1 MEPSPEMNQ
10 KNFIKGEMIHTI
22 FENKEEHF
30 SIAKIKIIETNLQ
43 IKEEE
48 FVVKGYFRSLD
59 PGETYEF
66 YGFIVDHPRFGRQ
79 LQVESYQRFLPQSK
93 EGIIAY
99 LSSDLFPGIGKRTAE
114 KIVNTLGE
122 TALSAIMDDQT
133 VLERVPGIPK
143 DKQKKIYEILHENQG
158 FERIVVELSKF
169 GFGLKLAQKM
179 YTAFKENTLEQLQK
193 DPYAFVFEVD
203 GFGFLRADQIARS
216 NNLPNDHPARLKAA
230 CIYTLQNNIQNGHV
244 YLPLEKLLMEMDEL
258 LDGEQY
264 AIDPEK
270 MSEQIMELN
279 REKRIL
285 LAEKKVYLPSLYYSE
300 TGFAS
305 HIKRI
310 CDEKV
315 EKSFTDAELLR
326 IVGDIEE
333 EEAISYGKEQYEA
346 MQTALLEKMFI
357 LTGGP
362 GTGKTTVIKGILNAF
377 ATIHDYSLD
386 EDDYQEDQD
395 FPFILTAPT
404 GRAAKRMQESTG
416 ISSVTIHR
424 LLGWDGH
431 ESFEKDEDNQLR
443 GKLIV
448 IDEFSMVDT
457 WLAYQLFKAIP
468 SDMQVLIVGDEDQL
482 PSVGPGQVL
491 SDLLR
496 SNVIKSVSLNEVYR
510 QKEGSKIIQLA
521 HDIKHAKLEKESLTK
536 ANDFN
541 FLSCPDYQVV
551 DIVKKIVYKA
561 YEKGVD
567 LKQLQVLA
575 PMYRSQAG
583 IHKLNEELQSI
594 LNPRTKGKREM
605 KFGDVVY
612 RTGDKVIQLVNQPED
627 GVYNGD
633 IGQVVAIFEK
643 DENVE
648 QEEQLV
654 VEFDDREVKYLRGD
668 LINLMHAYCTSIHKS
683 QGSEFQIVIMP
694 VIKGYY
700 RMLRKNLLYTAITR
714 AKRSLVI
721 CGDKEA
727 FMRGINTE
735 DTNQRYTALVN
746 YLNEVFQIQKPESE
760 NEQLEVTAASA
771 DERLLAVKIEQEEF
785 SPYDFME

>member
-1 MEPSPEMNQ
+1 MEQTLEMNQ

-30 SIAKIKIIETNLQ
+30 SIAKIKIIETNQQ
-43 IKEEE
+43 IEEDE

-66 YGFIVDHPRFGRQ
+66 YGRLVDHPRFGRQ
-79 LQVESYQRFLPQSK
+79 FQVESYQRFLPQSR

-99 LSSDLFPGIGKRTAE
+99 LSSDLFPGVGKKTAE
-114 KIVNTLGE
+114 KIVDVLGDM
-122 TALSAIMDDQT
+122 ALSRIMEDQT
-133 VLERVPGIPK
+133 VLEQIPGITK

-169 GFGLKLAQKM
+169 GFGLKIAQKM
-179 YTAFKENTLEQLQK
+179 YSAFKEQTLEQLETN
-193 DPYAFVFEVD
+193 PYEFVFQVE
-203 GFGFLRADQIARS
+203 GFGFLRADQIARK
-216 NNLPNDHPARLKAA
+216 NNLPMDHPARLKAA
-230 CIYTLQNNIQNGHV
+230 CMYVMQQHIQNGHV
-244 YLPLEKLLMEMDEL
+244 YLPLKKLLLEMDEL
-258 LDGEQY
+258 LVGELHDIQP
-264 AIDPEK
+264 DK
-270 MSEQIMELN
+270 MTEQIMELN
-279 REKRIL
+279 REKQIIVSEDR
-285 LAEKKVYLPSLYYSE
+285 AYLPSLYYSE
-300 TGFAS
+300 TGFAA

-310 CDEKV
+310 CDHKIER
-315 EKSFTDAELLR
+315 SFTDAELLQ
-326 IVGDIEE
+326 IVGEIEE

-346 MQTALLEKMFI
+346 LETALSEKVFL

-362 GTGKTTVIKGILNAF
+362 GTGKTTVIKGILKAF
-377 ATIHDYSLD
+377 ATIHDLSLD
-386 EDDYQEDQD
+386 EDDYQDGKE
-395 FPFILTAPT
+395 FPFVLTAPT

-416 ISSVTIHR
+416 IKSVTIHR

-431 ESFEKDEDNQLR
+431 DSFDKDENNPLT

-457 WLAYQLFKAIP
+457 WLAFQLFKAIP

-496 SNVIKSVSLNEVYR
+496 SRVIKSVSLKEVYR

-521 HDIKHAKLEKESLTK
+521 HAIKNNTLTK
-536 ANDFN
+536 DTLVKASDFN

-551 DIVKKIVYKA
+551 DIVKQIVQKA
-561 YEKGVD
+561 HEKGVD
-567 LKQLQVLA
+567 PRQLQVLA
-575 PMYRSQAG
+575 PMYRSKAG

-594 LNPRTKGKREM
+594 LNPRTNGKREM
-605 KFGDVVY
+605 RFGDVVY

-643 DENVE
+643 DENEE

-654 VEFDDREVKYLRGD
+654 VQYDDREVKYIRSD

-694 VIKGYY
+694 VIKGYS

-714 AKRSLVI
+714 AKQSLVI

-727 FMRGINTE
+727 FMQGIKTE
-735 DTNQRYTALVN
+735 DTNQRYTALVE
-746 YLNEVFQIQKPESE
+746 YLHEVFNVAESKE
-760 NEQLEVTAASA
+760 TKTDSDKVYQTA
-771 DERLLAVKIEQEEF
+771 DEKLLAVEVVQEDF